1 MKKHVK
7 GLALVCMLFI
17 AIGYFIPSTVKSA
30 VITIS
35 TTDGQPLKTFIITGR
50 GNGQI
55 EFDSQMITA
64 GTYIYNLVIDGK
76 QIDSKKMNVLKD

>member
-1 MKKHVK
+1 MHRLFLTNAGVIIGKHQAFFLVGDNTNK
-7 GLALVCMLFI
+7 G
-17 AIGYFIPSTVKSA
+17 
-30 VITIS
+30 
-35 TTDGQPLKTFIITGR
+35 
-50 GNGQI
+50 I